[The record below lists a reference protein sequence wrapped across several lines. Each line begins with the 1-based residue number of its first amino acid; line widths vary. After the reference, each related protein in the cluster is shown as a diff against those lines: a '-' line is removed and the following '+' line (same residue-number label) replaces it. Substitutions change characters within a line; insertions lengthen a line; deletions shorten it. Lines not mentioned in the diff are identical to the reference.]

1 MKREFIFPKST
12 VTIWLIGIV
21 GLLLIQNFSW
31 KNEGYKHI
39 ITSDGL
45 GYYQYLSNT
54 FLTKTIS
61 SQEPDTRFFNEINQ
75 RGVNKYFVGTAVSM
89 APFFTLGHV
98 IASIQDDKIT
108 GYSPPYQKSISL
120 AGLFYLIVGL
130 LFFRSLLRLYELT
143 DLTITIA
150 ILVIVFGTNL
160 LAYSVIM
167 PSMSHIYSFFWI
179 TGFFFFLKKYTKEL
193 KANQLYWAALFLGMI
208 VLIRPLN
215 GIVIFAI
222 PFLCG
227 SWDNLKLVLVSA
239 LNLKQ
244 ILIAGLILGIILF
257 IQSYFW
263 FLQCGKWWVWSYQ
276 GEGFHFAS
284 PYLREVLFSWRKG
297 ALIYTPVLLFSAL
310 GFLPLWKKNKFEAL
324 SAFLF
329 VGLLVYVVSAWWNW
343 YYGPSFGQRPFVE
356 FYALSGILMAFF
368 VDSVRE
374 IKVKWAAR
382 VILVLL
388 IGLNLIQTYQ
398 YQRGIISSWD
408 MNYEK
413 YRYTF
418 LKTDASYQH
427 VLGGNNDIIQY
438 RPIVDSVYKL
448 SVDFE
453 KNIEMVELGTTR
465 GEENLNTVS
474 DYSDKE
480 FNFSIN
486 IPVDSNFIKKRG
498 AYLIV
503 DYELND
509 RRVSKKNEAL
519 FVIDISD
526 STGEKYHYQTFP
538 VRDIPPECSNI
549 WKTIQHTV
557 LIKEVRNPTDRIK
570 LYIWNREKE
579 PFWIDNVEVQVLGID

>member
-1 MKREFIFPKST
+1 MKRKLIFPKST
-12 VTIWLIGIV
+12 LAIWLIGII

-61 SQEPDTRFFNEINQ
+61 SQEPDTRFFNEINE
-75 RGVNKYFVGTAVSM
+75 RGVNKYFVGTAISM

-98 IASIQDDKIT
+98 IASIQGDEIT

-167 PSMSHIYSFFWI
+167 PSMSHVYSFFWI
-179 TGFFFFLKKYTKEL
+179 SGFFFFLKKYTKEL
-193 KANQLYWAALFLGMI
+193 KSNQLYWAALFFAMI

-215 GIVIFAI
+215 GIVIFAL

-227 SWDNLKLVLVSA
+227 SWNNFKLFLASILKS
-239 LNLKQ
+239 KQ
-244 ILIAGLILGIILF
+244 WLIAGLILSVTLF
-257 IQSYFW
+257 IQPYFW

-276 GEGFHFAS
+276 GEGFHFAN
-284 PYLREVLFSWRKG
+284 PYLKEVLFSWRKG
-297 ALIYTPVLLFSAL
+297 AFVYTPILLISGL
-310 GFLPLWKKNKFEAL
+310 GFLPLWKINKFEAL
-324 SAFLF
+324 GAFLF
-329 VGLLVYVVSAWWNW
+329 IGLLIYVISAWWNW

-356 FYALSGILMAFF
+356 FYALSGILIGIFLE
-368 VDSVRE
+368 SVRG
-374 IKVKWAAR
+374 IKTIWTTR
-382 VILVLL
+382 VVLVLL

-398 YQRGIISSWD
+398 YQAGIISSWD

-418 LKTDASYQH
+418 LKTGASYQH

-438 RPIVDSVYKL
+438 RPIVDSAYEL

-453 KNIEMVELGTTR
+453 KRIETVEFGKTR
-465 GEENLNTVS
+465 REENLNTLS

-480 FNFSIN
+480 FNFSMN
-486 IPVDSNFIKKRG
+486 ISVDSNFIKERG
-498 AYLIV
+498 IYLII

-509 RRVSKKNEAL
+509 QKISKKNEAL

-538 VRDIPPECSNI
+538 IRDIPPEYSNR

-557 LIKEVRNPTDRIK
+557 LIKEIRNPKDRIK
-570 LYIWNREKE
+570 LYIWNKEKE
-579 PFWIDNVEVQVLGID
+579 PFWIDNIQVRILGID